1 MPKIASF
8 HKFSLASWTA
18 VMLRMDVQR
27 VVARESISS
36 RTGAWRVGPW
46 RLASRGARDCL
57 LILPACALSWVRN
70 EFLWMLAVL
79 FVAILFSNRLLT
91 WGSFHFFQNSK
102 VHQQNQSSTGLL
114 QQIDFLKKCNFQGV
128 STEEHECHSRVQVQ
142 KYYYSHAS
150 HKSEVN

>member
-1 MPKIASF
+1 MDRDEKYTNSQNLTLLQIAVASVSWKRYRMYIRLWLLFFHQCCKETMPKIASF

-102 VHQQNQSSTGLL
+102 VHQ
-114 QQIDFLKKCNFQGV
+114 
-128 STEEHECHSRVQVQ
+128 
-142 KYYYSHAS
+142 
-150 HKSEVN
+150 